1 MHTNLLSMNTL
12 LSLGFFR
19 GCYKY
24 FRRNNLTPVLS
35 ENIPSLIHACLS
47 TLTAGYA
54 LLYYNPQTYY
64 FMGQVTAGYMISD
77 LIHIFNKTS
86 ASLSIPLIGHHIL
99 TCIALSLPHN
109 KVLPLSLFLAESS
122 NIPNNFTYLLIKAKA
137 NPALIKKSKIIQF
150 YSFLIGRVISIPIVI
165 WVYKDIP
172 EFGHLDYTV
181 MKWSTVFLYSM
192 SVFWSYKLYNG
203 LNK

>member
-1 MHTNLLSMNTL
+1 MHSNLCSIYTG
-12 LSLGFFR
+12 LSLMFFR
-19 GCYKY
+19 GCYKLL
-24 FRRNNLTPVLS
+24 RKNNVTPVLS
-35 ENIPSLIHACLS
+35 ENIPCLIHACLS
-47 TLTAGYA
+47 TIISGYA
-54 LLYYNPQTYY
+54 LINYNPQTYY
-64 FMGQVTAGYMISD
+64 FMGQFTAGYMISD
-77 LIHIFNKTS
+77 LIHIFKKTG
-86 ASLSIPLIGHHIL
+86 ASLSIPLIGHHIV
-99 TCIALSLPHN
+99 TCITLSLPHN
-109 KVLPLSLFLAESS
+109 MKVPFSLFLAESS